1 MSNTPYT
8 REILEILKDNLAAL
22 EWAITQLQKRVIST
36 RELEQAA
43 EQTRTLLRRVRGSAQ
58 PIGVCDRHHRF
69 F

>member
-8 REILEILKDNLAAL
+8 REILEILKNNLAAI

-43 EQTRTLLRRVRGSAQ
+43 EQTRTIIARFEGRPSA
-58 PIGVCDRHHRF
+58 IGGISPPSWS
-69 F
+69 